1 MVRTVGC
8 LPGPGRAAFARSV
21 TPSLMRTGT
30 LQLSISA
37 AAAEATE
44 PVTSAPATTAAAAAE
59 ATNRGRERSS
69 RAGTCN
75 IDEPLC
81 HGTTTQR
88 VFDDDWAVP
97 AAASA

>member
-21 TPSLMRTGT
+21 TPSLIRIGT

-37 AAAEATE
+37 AAAEAIE
-44 PVTSAPATTAAAAAE
+44 PVASAPATSAAAAAA
-59 ATNRGRERSS
+59 ATQRGRERRS

-75 IDEPLC
+75 IDERLC
-81 HGTTTQR
+81 HGMPTQR
-88 VFDDDWAVP
+88 VFDARWAVP
-97 AAASA
+97 AAAV